1 MEAKMKTLASIF
13 VIFVLLA
20 LPLGQINALASSESA
35 TQAYSGHPTFSIT
48 KVVKDTSVT
57 IKTYNLPPNDEF
69 KVRMG
74 KMGTKAVG
82 GIVVGSFDSGSGG
95 VKTFTFDI
103 PADLKGQKQ
112 IAIRFDSKTGSGYF
126 AYNWFWNSGSGGGT
140 STGGYSG
147 YPTFTI
153 TAVVRNSSV
162 TIKTYN
168 LPENDT
174 FAVRMN
180 KMGTKGT
187 GGIKVDT
194 FSSGSG
200 GTKTYTFTIPD
211 DLKGLKQI
219 AIRFDSTT
227 GSGYFAYNWF
237 YNTTTK

>member
-1 MEAKMKTLASIF
+1 MKAFASIL
-13 VIFVLLA
+13 VILVLLA
-20 LPLGQINALASSESA
+20 LPLGQINVRAGSEA
-35 TQAYSGHPTFSIT
+35 TTEAYSGYPTFSISS
-48 KVVKDTSVT
+48 VVKNTSVT
-57 IKTYNLPPNDEF
+57 IKTHNLPPNDEF

-74 KMGTKAVG
+74 KIGSKAVG
-82 GIVVGSFDSGSGG
+82 GIVVGSFSSGSGG
-95 VKTFTFDI
+95 TKTLTFDI

-112 IAIRFDSKTGSGYF
+112 IAIRFDSTTGSGYF
-126 AYNWFWNSGSGGGT
+126 AYNWFWNSPSGGGGT
-140 STGGYSG
+140 GTGGYGG

-168 LPENDT
+168 LPKNDT
-174 FAVRMN
+174 FDVRMN
-180 KMGTKGT
+180 KMGTKGV
-187 GGIKVDT
+187 GGVKVDT

-211 DLKGLKQI
+211 ELKGLRQI

>member
-1 MEAKMKTLASIF
+1 MKTFASIV

-20 LPLGQINALASSESA
+20 LPLGQINVRASSETA
-35 TQAYSGHPTFSIT
+35 TTAYSGYPTFSISS
-48 KVVKDTSVT
+48 VVKNTSVT
-57 IKTYNLPPNDEF
+57 IKTHNLPPNDEF

-74 KMGTKAVG
+74 KIGTKAVG
-82 GIVVGSFDSGSGG
+82 GIVVGSFSSGSGG
-95 VKTFTFDI
+95 TKTLTFDI
-103 PADLKGQKQ
+103 PSALKGLKQ
-112 IAIRFDSKTGSGYF
+112 IAIRFDSTAGSGYF
-126 AYNWFWNSGSGGGT
+126 AYNWFWNNGSGGGGT
-140 STGGYSG
+140 GTGGYTS
-147 YPTFTI
+147 YPTFKI

-162 TIKTYN
+162 TIKTNN
-168 LPENDT
+168 LPANDT

-211 DLKGLKQI
+211 ELKGLKQI

>member
-1 MEAKMKTLASIF
+1 MKTLATILIVF
-13 VIFVLLA
+13 ALLA
-20 LPLGQINALASSESA
+20 LPLGQINVRASEAAA
-35 TQAYSGHPTFSIT
+35 TLDYSGYPTFSIS
-48 KVVKDTSVT
+48 KVVKNSSVT
-57 IKTYNLPPNDEF
+57 IKTRNLPPNDEF

-74 KMGTKAVG
+74 KMGTKAIG
-82 GIVVGSFDSGSGG
+82 GFIVGSFSSGSGG
-95 VKTFTFDI
+95 VKEYTFDI
-103 PADLKGQKQ
+103 PADLKGYKQ
-112 IAIRFDSKTGSGYF
+112 IAIRFDSTSGSGYY
-126 AYNWFWNSGSGGGT
+126 AYNWFWNSSSSGT
-140 STGGYSG
+140 STGTGGISG

-153 TAVVRNSSV
+153 TAVVRNSTV
-162 TIKTYN
+162 TIKTQN

-180 KMGTKGT
+180 KMGTKGL

-200 GTKTYTFTIPD
+200 GTKTFTFSIPD

-237 YNTTTK
+237 YNNTTK